1 MLQEVLHFFKRV
13 AMNIDIRQIKRLIEI
28 VEESTIDE
36 LELKEGEESIRVSR
50 NKAAVVAP
58 VAQAPIAQTFIPQSQ
73 PAPAVNAPAQET
85 QSAPQSVP
93 MASGHKLLSPMVG
106 TFYRSSSP
114 DAKPFVEEGQSVKVG
129 DPMCIVEAMKMM
141 NQITADKAGVVKQ
154 ILVQNGDAVEFEQPL
169 FIIE

>member
-73 PAPAVNAPAQET
+73 PAPAVNAPVQET
-85 QSAPQSVP
+85 PSAP

-114 DAKPFVEEGQSVKVG
+114 DAKPFVEEGQSVKIG

>member
-1 MLQEVLHFFKRV
+1 LLQEVLHFFKRV

-58 VAQAPIAQTFIPQSQ
+58 VAQAPIPQSQ
-73 PAPAVNAPAQET
+73 PAPAVNAPTQET
-85 QSAPQSVP
+85 QSAPQSAP

-114 DAKPFVEEGQSVKVG
+114 DAKPFVEEGQSVKIG

>member
-50 NKAAVVAP
+50 NKGTASAP
-58 VAQAPIAQTFIPQSQ
+58 IIQAPATQTFIPQVQSVPVANTAAE
-73 PAPAVNAPAQET
+73 PAQEQAPAQ
-85 QSAPQSVP
+85 QIS
-93 MASGHKLLSPMVG
+93 SGHKLLSPMVG

-114 DAKPFVEEGQSVKVG
+114 DSKPFVEEGQTVKVG

>member
-1 MLQEVLHFFKRV
+1 
-13 AMNIDIRQIKRLIEI
+13 MNIDIRQIKKLIEI

-50 NKAAVVAP
+50 NKSVAVAP
-58 VAQAPIAQTFIPQSQ
+58 VSHVAQTFVPPLQQVASA
-73 PAPAVNAPAQET
+73 PAPEPVSTPVAASSNNDVAL
-85 QSAPQSVP
+85 
-93 MASGHKLLSPMVG
+93 ASGHKLLSPMVG

-114 DAKPFVEEGQSVKVG
+114 DAKPFVEEGQTVKVG

-141 NQITADKAGVVKQ
+141 NQITADRAGVVKQ